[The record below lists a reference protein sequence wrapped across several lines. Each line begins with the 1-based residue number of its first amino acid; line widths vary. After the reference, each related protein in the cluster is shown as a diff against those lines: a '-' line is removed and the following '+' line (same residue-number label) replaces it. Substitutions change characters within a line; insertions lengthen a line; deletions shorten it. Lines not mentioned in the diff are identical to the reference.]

1 MEKRVLPKKTGWII
15 LICLVILDASLDL
28 IFTKGKG
35 LESGIWK
42 PIATFLGVS
51 NPLFLIPLVLVIFYF
66 VIKIGAELAR
76 KIDKI
81 QIKAEE
87 LVITTL
93 VIVYGLFDFWLILVY
108 FFNFGLFKSHF
119 YLIPILV
126 LVGIAYNLWAEKKLK
141 KK

>member
-1 MEKRVLPKKTGWII
+1 MEKRVLPKKTGWVI
-15 LICLVILDASLDL
+15 LILLVLLDASLDL

-108 FFNFGLFKSHF
+108 FFNFGLFKSHL

-141 KK
+141 NR